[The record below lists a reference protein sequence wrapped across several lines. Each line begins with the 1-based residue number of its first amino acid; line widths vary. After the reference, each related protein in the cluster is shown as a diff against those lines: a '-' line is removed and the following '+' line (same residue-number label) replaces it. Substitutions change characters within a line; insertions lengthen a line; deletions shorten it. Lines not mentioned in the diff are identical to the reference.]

1 MSTKIDP
8 SKYEGMNLREMI
20 RKANKDV
27 DPVSVFILGQCD
39 KPSEWGGCVVIV
51 KGGENAFKVRNI
63 LANAGLL
70 DTTNRIDHL

>member
-1 MSTKIDP
+1 MRVIAGLLMLVACGQVLAFPAPRQRRPDP
-8 SKYEGMNLREMI
+8 RENPI
-20 RKANKDV
+20 VGSWD
-27 DPVSVFILGQCD
+27 IQ
-39 KPSEWGGCVVIV
+39 WGGCVVIV